1 MGNRIILTTAN
12 AGQYVAPR
20 TLPAHIR
27 AGKHAAYVMLMLKG
41 RIAEEARAGRKGGVT
56 VRAWEVTPAGT
67 YLYPPVAE
75 LTA

>member
-1 MGNRIILTTAN
+1 MANRIILTTAN
-12 AGQYVAPR
+12 AGEYVAPR
-20 TLPAHIR
+20 TLPAHVR
-27 AGKHAAYVMLMLKG
+27 AGKNAAYIMLMLKG

-67 YLYPPVAE
+67 HLYPPVAE